1 MAALGGDVG
10 ILATNRVGDFH
21 GQTPGSRQSCAVFAH
36 GDVPLYLET
45 TGENFVIG
53 WRKDRPVVN
62 NQIPNVFRI
71 DKYGT
76 GFFPQLQAT
85 GADVAEFFETGV
97 VIDAGSVV
105 EIDPDCPGGLRLCS
119 TAHCTAVAGVLSSA
133 PGVTLGGGD
142 DVNATSRL
150 ALAGR
155 VPVKA
160 SAENGAIK
168 PGDLLVAS
176 SIPGHA
182 MASSLPAKPGTI
194 IGKALGKLDQG
205 QAMIEI
211 LVMLG

>member
-1 MAALGGDVG
+1 M
-10 ILATNRVGDFH
+10 
-21 GQTPGSRQSCAVFAH
+21 
-36 GDVPLYLET
+36 
-45 TGENFVIG
+45 
-53 WRKDRPVVN
+53 
-62 NQIPNVFRI
+62 
-71 DKYGT
+71 
-76 GFFPQLQAT
+76 
-85 GADVAEFFETGV
+85 
-97 VIDAGSVV
+97 
-105 EIDPDCPGGLRLCS
+105 
-119 TAHCTAVAGVLSSA
+119 
-133 PGVTLGGGD
+133 
-142 DVNATSRL
+142 NATSRL

-205 QAMIEI
+205 KAMIEI